1 MVEIGTKIEFNYG
14 AMHPTEF
21 GVVTKIKD
29 NIATIRGDTGF
40 IDGWGLAEGFIEEI
54 NLSCIRKMG
63 ETTVNGSPIGVFAV

>member
-21 GVVTKIKD
+21 GVVTKVKD
-29 NIATIRGDTGF
+29 SIATIRGD
-40 IDGWGLAEGFIEEI
+40 IGFIEEI